1 MTSGGGVWS
10 LSYRLLVETIWH
22 KRVSLGGQ
30 ARKNIISQDTEL
42 APWCVTCLH
51 RLVKNFP
58 SESHPFILATAVMAV
73 FFIAALVRIWLLRRH
88 EEKLLK
94 KIDSREKQILTLQ
107 QDLILYRE
115 ETNIWRAEMQ
125 RQFDLFRSTAS
136 QHLDVEQKRFNVLMT
151 KSRDREHQL
160 QTSLDIAKQ
169 MCMELPAAKARLMQV
184 ESMIGLDAGEGLNKE
199 ALPVNQPARSKL
211 AFTLLPDIDSTP
223 EAVPQLETSPPAA
236 QTTATPDHREE
247 LQTQLL
253 HLHQQNQQLQ
263 QALTASRLRSRIRS
277 RSTPRGRNGKN

>member
-1 MTSGGGVWS
+1 M
-10 LSYRLLVETIWH
+10 
-22 KRVSLGGQ
+22 
-30 ARKNIISQDTEL
+30 
-42 APWCVTCLH
+42 TCLH
-51 RLVKNFP
+51 HLVKNFP
-58 SESHPFILATAVMAV
+58 SESHPFILATALMAV

-115 ETNIWRAEMQ
+115 ETNIWRTEMQ

-169 MCMELPAAKARLMQV
+169 MCMELPATKARLMQV

-236 QTTATPDHREE
+236 QTTVTPDHREE

-263 QALTASRLRSRIRS
+263 QALTASRLRSRLRS

>member
-1 MTSGGGVWS
+1 
-10 LSYRLLVETIWH
+10 
-22 KRVSLGGQ
+22 
-30 ARKNIISQDTEL
+30 
-42 APWCVTCLH
+42 
-51 RLVKNFP
+51 
-58 SESHPFILATAVMAV
+58 MAV

-115 ETNIWRAEMQ
+115 ETNIWRTEMQ

-223 EAVPQLETSPPAA
+223 EAVPQLENSPPAA

>member
-1 MTSGGGVWS
+1 
-10 LSYRLLVETIWH
+10 
-22 KRVSLGGQ
+22 
-30 ARKNIISQDTEL
+30 
-42 APWCVTCLH
+42 
-51 RLVKNFP
+51 
-58 SESHPFILATAVMAV
+58 MAV
-73 FFIAALVRIWLLRRH
+73 FFIAALVRIWLVRRH

-107 QDLILYRE
+107 KDLILYRE

-136 QHLDVEQKRFNVLMT
+136 QHLEVEQKRFNDLMT

-169 MCMELPAAKARLMQV
+169 MCMELPATKARLMQV

-199 ALPVNQPARSKL
+199 ALPVTQPTQSKL
-211 AFTLLPDIDSTP
+211 AFTPLPDIDGTL
-223 EAVPQLETSPPAA
+223 EAMLPPVPQLESRSPAA
-236 QTTATPDHREE
+236 AETTVTPDHREE

-253 HLHQQNQQLQ
+253 HLQQQNQQLQ
-263 QALTASRLRSRIRS
+263 QALTASRLRSRLRS